1 MPSLDELGVG
11 REGDLSNVKEAGMER
26 GEAEHRIEQLRQQL
40 HSHNYRYYV
49 LDDPTI
55 TDAEYDQLMRHLQ
68 ELEAAFPDL
77 ITPDSPTQRVGA
89 TPLESFGTV
98 LHSLP
103 MLSLDN
109 AFSPAEVRDFDERVK
124 RFLGQSAAIDYVAEP
139 KIDGLA
145 VELVYENGRLVQG
158 STRGDGIRGEDITQ
172 NLRTIKTIPLRL
184 IAPDGTPVPPRLEV
198 RGEVYMTKR
207 DFQRLNARREEE
219 GEPTFANPRNASAGS
234 LRQLDSR
241 ITAGRPLSIFC
252 YGLGQAA
259 GMSFE
264 RHWEVLQALA
274 RWGFKINPL
283 CRRCQGIEA
292 GLAYY
297 ERLRD
302 QREELPYEIDGV
314 VFKVDSLALQD
325 ILGTR
330 SRSPRW
336 AIAYKFA
343 PKQAVTRIRDIVI
356 QVGRTGALT
365 PVALLDPVQVAGVEV
380 SRASLHNPD
389 EIARKDARAGD
400 WVVVQRAGD
409 VIPEIVEVLK
419 ERRTGEERPFEMP
432 TRCPVCGSEVVRLE
446 GEVVPRCVGL
456 VCPAK
461 LKESIVHFASKRGMD
476 IEGLGD
482 KMVHQLVER
491 GLVKDVGDLYFLTKD
506 DLLKLE
512 RLADKSA
519 GNLIAALE
527 RSRQTTFP
535 RLLYAL
541 GIRHVGEH
549 VAEVLARV
557 YPDLQ
562 ALQRAN
568 YDEVQHIHEIG
579 PRIAQSL
586 VTFMHDAG
594 NRAVLDK
601 LQRGGVRISASA
613 RSTVDQSLRGKT
625 LVFTGELQ
633 RLTRAEA
640 KRLVEDRGG
649 RVTSSVSRQTSYVVA
664 GAEAGSKLDQA
675 RKLGVPV
682 LTEEEFQELLSG

>member
-1 MPSLDELGVG
+1 MDRS
-11 REGDLSNVKEAGMER
+11 
-26 GEAEHRIEQLRQQL
+26 EAERQIEQLRQEI

-49 LDDPTI
+49 LDEPAI
-55 TDAEYDQLMRHLQ
+55 TDAEYDQLLRRLR
-68 ELEAAFPDL
+68 ELEATYPEL
-77 ITPDSPTQRVGA
+77 IRPDSPTQRVGA
-89 TPLESFGTV
+89 APSEAFGTV

-109 AFSPAEVRDFDERVK
+109 AFSPAEVRDFDERV
-124 RFLGQSAAIDYVAEP
+124 RRQLGQTTPIVYVAEP

-145 VELVYENGRLVQG
+145 VELVYENGILIQG
-158 STRGDGIRGEDITQ
+158 STRGDGVRGEEITQ

-184 IAPDGTPVPPRLEV
+184 RGDAHAALPQRLEV

-207 DFQRLNARREEE
+207 DFQRLNARREED

-234 LRQLDSR
+234 LRQLDPR
-241 ITAGRPLSIFC
+241 ITASRPLDIFC
-252 YGLGQAA
+252 YGLGRRD
-259 GMSFE
+259 GMAFDT
-264 RHWEVLQALA
+264 HWGMLQGLA

-283 CRRCQGIEA
+283 CERCQGIDA
-292 GLAYY
+292 ALAYY
-297 ERLRD
+297 ERLSDR
-302 QREELPYEIDGV
+302 REELPYEIDGV
-314 VFKVDSLALQD
+314 VFKVDSLALQEA
-325 ILGTR
+325 LGTR

-343 PKQAVTRIRDIVI
+343 PKQAVTRIREIAV

-389 EIARKDARAGD
+389 EVARKDARAGD
-400 WVVVQRAGD
+400 WVMVQRAGD

-419 ERRTGEERPFEMP
+419 DRRSGDEKSFEMP
-432 TRCPVCGSEVVRLE
+432 TQCPVCGSAVVRLQD
-446 GEVVPRCVGL
+446 EVVPRCVGL

-482 KMVHQLVER
+482 KLVNQLVER

-506 DLLKLE
+506 DLLKLD

-519 GNLIAALE
+519 TNLITAIE
-527 RSRQTTFP
+527 RSKETTLP

-549 VAEVLARV
+549 VADVLARV
-557 YPDLQ
+557 YPGWQELQ
-562 ALQRAN
+562 EAA
-568 YDEVQHIHEIG
+568 YDELQSIHEIG

-586 VTFMHDAG
+586 VTFFQDAG
-594 NRAVLDK
+594 NRAVLEK
-601 LQRGGVRISASA
+601 LQRGGLRLTALT
-613 RSTVDQSLRGKT
+613 RPTVEQSMRGKT

-633 RLTRAEA
+633 AMTRAEA
-640 KRLVEDRGG
+640 KRLVEIRGA
-649 RVTSSVSRQTSYVVA
+649 RVTSSVSRTTSYVIA
-664 GAEAGSKLDQA
+664 GTDPGSKLDQA

-682 LTEEEFQELLSG
+682 LTEEEFKALLSP